1 MAVKGYRAMTILPPV
16 TLGLLMI
23 PPVEVMALRTSL
35 LTSFLAAAAAT
46 ASAATMTE
54 AGKGG
59 TGSLFDWR
67 GVHVM
72 GSQPGALRLE
82 SPQHIQRPADHW
94 HGWYLSERELFDL
107 KLRIE
112 LEIGKCKY
120 LVQF

>member
-16 TLGLLMI
+16 TLGLLIM
-23 PPVEVMALRTSL
+23 PPVEVMALSTSL

-46 ASAATMTE
+46 ASAATITE
-54 AGKGG
+54 AGRGG

-82 SPQHIQRPADHW
+82 SPQQIQRPADH
-94 HGWYLSERELFDL
+94 
-107 KLRIE
+107 
-112 LEIGKCKY
+112 
-120 LVQF
+120 